1 MINKTSKFLL
11 FSVIILQCIL
21 TVSCYPFKNEASESA
36 DSSRTSV
43 KKVSVTSDS
52 IEDTT
57 VKETACPKSEN
68 AEKQIPLI
76 GHRGYSGKY
85 PESTL
90 DAFSGAFKGGFDGI
104 ECDVWETNSGDIL
117 VHHDSTTERMT
128 GKNEYIWRLTEK
140 TRTRYPIIKGK
151 NSDNV
156 KSKKLVIPTLEEVAR
171 ITAENHGYIFIHI
184 KFDKKYYLREIGQ
197 NKILE
202 ILHKYNLEDK
212 ALIFGVKEYVKPFIG
227 KGFKTGIYANPKSK
241 SDLKSMARWCKKNGA
256 NAVIFA
262 NMEKLRLYKNGNAL
276 KKYLKNM
283 GLEFGLYRT
292 NSKKAYDYLC
302 DIDADF
308 SMSDNFVK

>member
-11 FSVIILQCIL
+11 LSLILLQCIL
-21 TVSCYPFKNEASESA
+21 TVSCSPFKNEVS
-36 DSSRTSV
+36 DSSKTSQTSV
-43 KKVSVTSDS
+43 KKISVTSGS

-57 VKETACPKSEN
+57 VKETTEPKSKNSEN
-68 AEKQIPLI
+68 QIPLI

-117 VHHDSTTERMT
+117 VHHDPTTERMT

-140 TRTRYPIIKGK
+140 TRTQYPIINGK
-151 NSDNV
+151 NSDNI
-156 KSKKLVIPTLEEVAR
+156 KKKLIIPTLEEVAK

-184 KFDKKYYLREIGQ
+184 KFDEKYYLREIGQ
-197 NKILE
+197 NRILE
-202 ILHKYNLEDK
+202 ILRKYSLEDK

-241 SDLKSMARWCKKNGA
+241 SQLKSMARWCKENGA
-256 NAVIFA
+256 DTVIFA
-262 NMEKLRLYKNGNAL
+262 NMEKLSLYGNGNAL